1 MSGNK
6 FILDTNIVV
15 YILAGDEV
23 LAELLDGQELY
34 LSVISEMELLS
45 YKKIT
50 KSEREKIKAFLKD
63 FIIIEIIEQV
73 KAKAIDIK
81 RNTNLKLPDSII
93 AATSSYLKIPLLTAD
108 KQFKTIQDF
117 NLLSYEQ

>member
-6 FILDTNIVV
+6 FILDTNIVL

-50 KSEREKIKAFLKD
+50 KSEMQKIKTFLKD
-63 FIIIEIIEQV
+63 FFIIEINEQV
-73 KAKAIDIK
+73 KTVAINIK
-81 RNTNLKLPDSII
+81 RDANLKLPDSII
-93 AATSSYLKIPLLTAD
+93 AATAPYLKIPLLTAD

-117 NLLSYEQ
+117 NLLSHEQ